1 LEVLEERI
9 AALHRR
15 LGIPPDYAERTGLP
29 LQPEPETLVTVVNAG
44 DREQRL
50 VPEAAAR
57 WSRLEV
63 AAERDGHRLLLVS
76 AYRSI
81 EYQADL
87 VENKLARGIGIE
99 EILKVNAAPGYSEHH
114 SGRAVDIG
122 VPGQDPL
129 TEAFEGT
136 AAFRWLQANAHRW
149 GFGLS
154 YPRDNPHGI
163 VYEPWHWAVSREER
177 A

>member
-1 LEVLEERI
+1 LESLEPRI
-9 AALHRR
+9 DALHRQ

-44 DREQRL
+44 EREHRL

-57 WSRLEV
+57 WARMEA

-81 EYQADL
+81 EYQAGL
-87 VENKLARGIGIE
+87 IEKKLARGIPIE
-99 EILKVNAAPGYSEHH
+99 EILAVNAAPGYSEHH

-122 VPGQDPL
+122 VPDQEPL
-129 TEAFEGT
+129 IEAFEETT
-136 AAFRWLQANAHRW
+136 AFQWLRANAHRW
-149 GFGLS
+149 GFGLT

-163 VYEPWHWAVSREER
+163 VYEPWHWAIARAER
-177 A
+177 V